1 MEIVKDRSAV
11 VRKNRASKK
20 PTTVAEFEQWE
31 AKRNSDT
38 NYEFYYGEII
48 KKPGMKQIEIWIL
61 KFLSRQFLKTN
72 AHKNECELFTEVD
85 VYIDEFR
92 KRIPDLAFFTEEQIL
107 AAAKGIKVVPT
118 FVIEILSPNE
128 SLVDIETKLRDY
140 FDAGVKL
147 VWYILPKTKKIYAY
161 TALNKIE
168 IFIAGQ
174 SIIANPVLPDF
185 EIDIE
190 QLFAPITQ

>member
-11 VRKNRASKK
+11 LRKNRASKK